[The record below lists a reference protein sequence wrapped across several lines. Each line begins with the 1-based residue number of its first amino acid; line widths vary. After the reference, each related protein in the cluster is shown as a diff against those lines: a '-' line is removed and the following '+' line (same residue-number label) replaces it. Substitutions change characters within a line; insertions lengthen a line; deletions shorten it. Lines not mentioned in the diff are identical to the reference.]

1 MNKFFIKPGK
11 SNFKPL
17 LAQKHQKEI
26 FPQKIIEENFS
37 CLYATVI
44 SCNI

>member
-26 FPQKIIEENFS
+26 FPQKSLKKIS
-37 CLYATVI
+37 RVYATVI